1 MPQFFGRFNSVAA
14 VRAGVLGTTGLESAD
29 VISAIAGRVSPALI
43 IAVDALASRRLDRLC
58 RTIQIS
64 NTGIT
69 PGSGVGNSRSEL
81 TQDRLGCPVIAVGVP
96 TVVDA
101 VTLAMD
107 LAAQAGNELEA
118 SVFNSDTD
126 MIVTP
131 RDIDRSV
138 SDVSRLIGYGID
150 LALHDGLTT
159 ADIDMFL

>member
-1 MPQFFGRFNSVAA
+1 M
-14 VRAGVLGTTGLESAD
+14 
-29 VISAIAGRVSPALI
+29 
-43 IAVDALASRRLDRLC
+43 
-58 RTIQIS
+58 
-64 NTGIT
+64 
-69 PGSGVGNSRSEL
+69 
-81 TQDRLGCPVIAVGVP
+81 
-96 TVVDA
+96 
-101 VTLAMD
+101 TLAMD